1 MITAAGLAA
10 VVVVAYTLADRTQVD
25 PAGMTA
31 AVVAA
36 LNPDSSLD
44 PAGRS
49 SKRSWDGFSIRG
61 CKCSNRD
68 CLVSGN
74 SLLLEP
80 APSVDY

>member
-1 MITAAGLAA
+1 MTAAAT

-25 PAGMTA
+25 PAGMTD

-44 PAGRS
+44 PAGRF
-49 SKRSWDGFSIRG
+49 SKKSLDGFSTRG

-68 CLVSGN
+68 CLVSRS
-74 SLLLEP
+74 SLLLGP

>member
-1 MITAAGLAA
+1 M
-10 VVVVAYTLADRTQVD
+10 VVVAYTLADKTQVD
-25 PAGMTA
+25 PAGMIV

-44 PAGRS
+44 PAGHF
-49 SKRSWDGFSIRG
+49 SKKSLDGFSILG

-74 SLLLEP
+74 SLLLGP